1 MVYLRLWRLGLWY
14 TWKPKSY
21 HVQFKTM
28 EGRTMDKE
36 LDYFK
41 DIDLS
46 NEFEPVAFSIED
58 YDPEE
63 LDKLID
69 KLNDELET
77 ALEKAEKQS
86 FND

>member
-1 MVYLRLWRLGLWY
+1 MN
-14 TWKPKSY
+14 
-21 HVQFKTM
+21 
-28 EGRTMDKE
+28 KE
-36 LDYFK
+36 LDYFR
-41 DIDLS
+41 DIDLSNELEPIDLS

-69 KLNDELET
+69 KLNDELEI
-77 ALEKAEKQS
+77 ALEKAEKQL

>member
-1 MVYLRLWRLGLWY
+1 MVYLRLWRLGQWY

-28 EGRTMDKE
+28 ESRTMDKE

-41 DIDLS
+41 DIDFS
-46 NEFEPVAFSIED
+46 NEFEPVEFNNEFEPIEFSIED

-69 KLNDELET
+69 ELNDELV
-77 ALEKAEKQS
+77 
-86 FND
+86 

>member
-1 MVYLRLWRLGLWY
+1 
-14 TWKPKSY
+14 
-21 HVQFKTM
+21 M
-28 EGRTMDKE
+28 EARTMDKE
-36 LDYFK
+36 LDYFSN
-41 DIDLS
+41 IDLS

-69 KLNDELET
+69 KLNNELEI
-77 ALEKAEKQS
+77 ALKNAEKQL

>member
-1 MVYLRLWRLGLWY
+1 MYVIATERRLIMKDNTLDEF
-14 TWKPKSY
+14 KPLEPDIFEPIDLSN
-21 HVQFKTM
+21 
-28 EGRTMDKE
+28 
-36 LDYFK
+36 
-41 DIDLS
+41 IDLS

-77 ALEKAEKQS
+77 ALEKAEKQL

>member
-1 MVYLRLWRLGLWY
+1 MN
-14 TWKPKSY
+14 
-21 HVQFKTM
+21 
-28 EGRTMDKE
+28 KE
-36 LDYFK
+36 LDYFR

-46 NEFEPVAFSIED
+46 NEFEFSIED

-77 ALEKAEKQS
+77 ALEKAEKQL

>member
-1 MVYLRLWRLGLWY
+1 
-14 TWKPKSY
+14 
-21 HVQFKTM
+21 
-28 EGRTMDKE
+28 MDKE

-41 DIDLS
+41 NIDFS
-46 NEFEPVAFSIED
+46 NEFEPIEFSIED

-69 KLNDELET
+69 KLNCELEI
-77 ALEKAEKQS
+77 ALEKAEKQL

>member
-1 MVYLRLWRLGLWY
+1 
-14 TWKPKSY
+14 
-21 HVQFKTM
+21 
-28 EGRTMDKE
+28 MDKE

-41 DIDLS
+41 DIDFS
-46 NEFEPVAFSIED
+46 NEFEPIEFSIED

-69 KLNDELET
+69 ELNDELEI
-77 ALEKAEKQS
+77 ALEKAEKQL

>member
-1 MVYLRLWRLGLWY
+1 MN
-14 TWKPKSY
+14 
-21 HVQFKTM
+21 
-28 EGRTMDKE
+28 KE

-46 NEFEPVAFSIED
+46 NEFEPIEFSIED

-69 KLNDELET
+69 ELNVELEI
-77 ALEKAEKQS
+77 ALEKAEKQL

>member
-1 MVYLRLWRLGLWY
+1 MN
-14 TWKPKSY
+14 
-21 HVQFKTM
+21 
-28 EGRTMDKE
+28 KE

-41 DIDLS
+41 DIDFSNEFEPIDLS
-46 NEFEPVAFSIED
+46 NEFEPIEFSIED

-69 KLNDELET
+69 ELNNELEI
-77 ALEKAEKQS
+77 ALEKAEKQL

>member
-1 MVYLRLWRLGLWY
+1 MTVPNNIFYEGWY
-14 TWKPKSY
+14 IKA
-21 HVQFKTM
+21 M
-28 EGRTMDKE
+28 EARTMDKE
-36 LDYFK
+36 LDYFR

-46 NEFEPVAFSIED
+46 NEFEPIEFSIED

-69 KLNDELET
+69 ELNNELEI
-77 ALEKAEKQS
+77 ALEKAEKQL

>member
-1 MVYLRLWRLGLWY
+1 MN
-14 TWKPKSY
+14 
-21 HVQFKTM
+21 
-28 EGRTMDKE
+28 KE

-46 NEFEPVAFSIED
+46 NEFEPIEFSIED
-58 YDPEE
+58 YGPEE

-69 KLNDELET
+69 ELNDELEI
-77 ALEKAEKQS
+77 ALEKAEKQL

>member
-1 MVYLRLWRLGLWY
+1 MGA
-14 TWKPKSY
+14 S
-21 HVQFKTM
+21 TM
-28 EGRTMDKE
+28 NKE
-36 LDYFK
+36 LDYFSN
-41 DIDLS
+41 IDLS

-77 ALEKAEKQS
+77 ALEKAERQL

>member
-1 MVYLRLWRLGLWY
+1 MTVPNNIFYEGWY
-14 TWKPKSY
+14 IKA
-21 HVQFKTM
+21 M
-28 EGRTMDKE
+28 ETRTMDKE
-36 LDYFK
+36 LDYFSN
-41 DIDLS
+41 IDLS
-46 NEFEPVAFSIED
+46 NEFEPIEFSIED

-77 ALEKAEKQS
+77 ALEKAERQL

>member
-1 MVYLRLWRLGLWY
+1 
-14 TWKPKSY
+14 
-21 HVQFKTM
+21 
-28 EGRTMDKE
+28 MDKE

-46 NEFEPVAFSIED
+46 NEFEPIEFSIED

-69 KLNDELET
+69 KLNDELEI
-77 ALEKAEKQS
+77 ALEKAEKQL

>member
-1 MVYLRLWRLGLWY
+1 MRDGI
-14 TWKPKSY
+14 
-21 HVQFKTM
+21 FKTM
-28 EGRTMDKE
+28 KTSTMNKE

-46 NEFEPVAFSIED
+46 NEFEPIEFSIED

-69 KLNDELET
+69 ELNDELEI
-77 ALEKAEKQS
+77 ALEKAEKQL

>member
-1 MVYLRLWRLGLWY
+1 MN
-14 TWKPKSY
+14 
-21 HVQFKTM
+21 
-28 EGRTMDKE
+28 KE
-36 LDYFK
+36 LDYFR

-46 NEFEPVAFSIED
+46 NELEPVEFSIED

-77 ALEKAEKQS
+77 ALEKAEKQL

>member
-1 MVYLRLWRLGLWY
+1 MN
-14 TWKPKSY
+14 
-21 HVQFKTM
+21 
-28 EGRTMDKE
+28 KE

-41 DIDLS
+41 DIDFR
-46 NEFEPVAFSIED
+46 NEFEPVEFSIED
-58 YDPEE
+58 YDLEE

-77 ALEKAEKQS
+77 ALEKAEKQL

>member
-1 MVYLRLWRLGLWY
+1 
-14 TWKPKSY
+14 
-21 HVQFKTM
+21 
-28 EGRTMDKE
+28 MDKE
-36 LDYFK
+36 LDYFS

-46 NEFEPVAFSIED
+46 NEFDPVAFSIED

-77 ALEKAEKQS
+77 ALKNAEKQL